1 MLQDDVGRMRTE
13 IKVSNEYEY
22 MRMVRNE
29 WVDERRVGH
38 RIYMHGPEQK
48 HRTRKAV

>member
-22 MRMVRNE
+22 TRMVRNE
-29 WVDERRVGH
+29 WGDEKRVEH
-38 RIYMHGPEQK
+38 RIYMHEPGQR